1 VLHVDDDPVVR
12 DLTVELLQ
20 QAGFVVASVSNPDSV
35 PARVDAGG
43 VDAVVSD
50 YEMPEMDGDALFEQ
64 VRQIAP
70 TLPFVMF
77 TGRDRDAMPTA
88 FESAGRT
95 WFVRKRGQRG
105 FERLADAVGEAVE
118 VSVAGPT
125 VAGAER

>member
-1 VLHVDDDPVVR
+1 LHVDDDPVVR

-20 QAGFVVASVSNPDSV
+20 QAGFVMVSESDPDEV
-35 PARVDAGG
+35 PARIEAGE

-77 TGRDRDAMPTA
+77 TGRDRTEMPTA

-105 FERLADAVGEAVE
+105 FDRLTDAVTEAVE
-118 VSVAGPT
+118 GSVVGPT
-125 VAGAER
+125 VAGTER